1 MDNCIWLIP
10 GNDEGGIVM
19 LSHPANYNHPE
30 PLRIWDKK
38 ANGGRGDVFAN
49 FATDKR

>member
-1 MDNCIWLIP
+1 MAHLP

-30 PLRIWDKK
+30 PLT
-38 ANGGRGDVFAN
+38 NLG
-49 FATDKR
+49 